1 MGAAFE
7 SCKKSNK
14 KKHNVEKSKKDDKF
28 QIFEFSRQG
37 QKKNKDEVG
46 QDVYEI
52 LINSEL
58 GENVKY
64 FAVYDG
70 HGSRG
75 KEVKKL
81 FY

>member
-1 MGAAFE
+1 MGGVFNC
-7 SCKKSNK
+7 CKKTK
-14 KKHNVEKSKKDDKF
+14 KKKQNVEFSKKEDKL

-46 QDVYEI
+46 QDAYEL

-58 GENVKY
+58 GENIKY

-75 KEVKKL
+75 KEVN
-81 FY
+81 FNVY